1 MIFSNTAVR
10 SLSSLLVFA
19 MATTTLSGVGA
30 EQEQSDSNALEFDST
45 AHIEVSDRGLVLSL
59 GDQ

>member
-45 AHIEVSDRGLVLSL
+45 VHIEVSDR
-59 GDQ
+59 